1 MSNSA
6 SSQIAVIGIDI
17 GKNSFHIVG
26 GVRLPALTAWTG
38 APKTPHKP
46 HRADLRGSGTYVGRG
61 RGSSN
66 AAPLRSDRSSTD
78 SR

>member
-46 HRADLRGSGTYVGRG
+46 HRAALRGSGTLCR
-61 RGSSN
+61 
-66 AAPLRSDRSSTD
+66 
-78 SR
+78 